1 MDQEESSS
9 LTGIFEDLL
18 GLGTNGIMG
27 GGVWVYP
34 SPCRWRRIAILLI
47 NSNDTVEKE
56 STYVMTNDFSLI

>member
-18 GLGTNGIMG
+18 GLGTNGMMG

-56 STYVMTNDFSLI
+56 STFMS

>member
-9 LTGIFEDLL
+9 LTGILEDRL
-18 GLGTNGIMG
+18 GLGTNGMMG
-27 GGVWVYP
+27 GGVWVYL
-34 SPCRWRRIAILLI
+34 SSCRWRRIVILLI

>member
-9 LTGIFEDLL
+9 LTGIFEDIL
-18 GLGTNGIMG
+18 GLGTNGMMG

-34 SPCRWRRIAILLI
+34 SPCRSRRIAILLI

>member
-9 LTGIFEDLL
+9 LTGIFEDIL
-18 GLGTNGIMG
+18 GLGTNGMMG